1 MGTKTIKSSDLRNNF
16 GKKLRQLKKDDILII
31 TRRGKGEKAIIDLE
45 LLKQLLDKNQQEQLE
60 QAPDNELDEWTN
72 EFIEQ
77 YRPALENL
85 AKR

>member
-1 MGTKTIKSSDLRNNF
+1 MGIKTIKSSDLRNNF

-45 LLKQLLDKNQQEQLE
+45 LLKQLVDKNQQEQLE
-60 QAPDNELDEWTN
+60 QTPDNELDEWTS